1 MGHCKLDRLHV
12 RKGSINRTIFLL
24 VSMVIVMTLAQSGC
38 VSSSGNL
45 AANPTSLN
53 FGNVAI
59 GSSAKQSLVLTN
71 SSTGAFTVTQTV
83 ASGGRF
89 TVQGPPLPFTLS
101 EGQSVTLRTSFSPKT
116 IGGVSGS
123 LTITSARTQS
133 TSVRV
138 NSSSVTVAPLVT
150 IQQATITMTGS
161 GVPESPLITNQPASE
176 TVSTG
181 QTATFS
187 VTVSGK
193 APFSYQW
200 RKNGRAIS
208 GATSAAYTTP
218 VVAASDSRSQFTV
231 VTSNSAGDA
240 TSDVA
245 ILTVNAVS
253 AGQLSTSSSSLNFNK
268 VDVGSSSTLGVTFS
282 NTGNSN
288 LTVSNVSIS
297 GASYNATG
305 MPTGLILA
313 PGQTALLNITFAPAT
328 TGNLTGGLTVNS
340 NASNSTASVIL
351 SGTGVENVAH
361 SAILSWP
368 ESTGATV
375 TGYDVYRATVSG
387 RYTTPLNSAPIS
399 VATTQFVDS
408 TVQAGQTYYY
418 VFTFLDGSN
427 GQSKYSNE
435 VSATI
440 PTP

>member
-1 MGHCKLDRLHV
+1 MGNGKSKRPGI
-12 RKGSINRTIFLL
+12 RKGSIRRGVLWLL
-24 VSMVIVMTLAQSGC
+24 STVLLAAFAQFGC
-38 VSSSGNL
+38 VSSSGTL
-45 AANPTSLN
+45 AANPTSLS
-53 FGNVAI
+53 FGAVAI
-59 GSSAKQSLVLTN
+59 GSSMKQSLVLTN

-83 ASGGRF
+83 ATGGHF

-101 EGQSVTLRTSFSPKT
+101 EGQSVTLTTSFSPKT

-133 TSVRV
+133 TTVRV
-138 NSSSVTVAPLVT
+138 NSSSVSVAPLVT
-150 IQQATITMTGS
+150 IQKATITMTGS
-161 GVPESPLITNQPASE
+161 GVSESPSITTQPASE

-187 VTVSGK
+187 VTVSGQ

-200 RKNGRAIS
+200 RKNGRAIN

-218 VVAASDSRSQFTV
+218 AVAASDSRSQFTV

-240 TSDVA
+240 TSDAA

-268 VDVGSSSTLGVTFS
+268 VNVGSSSTLGVTFS

-328 TGNLTGGLTVNS
+328 TGNLTGGLIVNS
-340 NASNSTASVIL
+340 NASNSTASVML
-351 SGTGVENVAH
+351 SGTGVENVVH

-368 ESTGATV
+368 ES
-375 TGYDVYRATVSG
+375 R
-387 RYTTPLNSAPIS
+387 
-399 VATTQFVDS
+399 
-408 TVQAGQTYYY
+408 
-418 VFTFLDGSN
+418 
-427 GQSKYSNE
+427 
-435 VSATI
+435 
-440 PTP
+440 